1 MLMHV
6 YITLIVD
13 LFYNPWR
20 LFSAII
26 DIYFFSA
33 NFWSIPQFIHK
44 SHREKCLTQAQVI
57 QLPKKKKKDLD
68 FLSPAYFSSS
78 SKIPGGYLLIY
89 VILIVVLEH
98 L

>member
-6 YITLIVD
+6 HITLIVD
-13 LFYNPWR
+13 LLYNPWR

-26 DIYFFSA
+26 DIHFFPA
-33 NFWSIPQFIHK
+33 NFWSIPQFTHK
-44 SHREKCLTQAQVI
+44 SHREKCLTQAQVT
-57 QLPKKKKKDLD
+57 QLPKKKKELD
-68 FLSPAYFSSS
+68 FLSPAYFFSS

>member
-1 MLMHV
+1 MPDSS
-6 YITLIVD
+6 TG
-13 LFYNPWR
+13 N
-20 LFSAII
+20 SGAE
-26 DIYFFSA
+26 
-33 NFWSIPQFIHK
+33 K
-44 SHREKCLTQAQVI
+44 KERERE
-57 QLPKKKKKDLD
+57 LD

>member
-1 MLMHV
+1 MHV

-57 QLPKKKKKDLD
+57 QLPKKKKKKDLD